1 MRETRG
7 QEVKVGIFVAAG
19 IGIFALFVFS
29 LTLLGSSGVGDTYRV
44 LFKNVAG
51 LENGSLVRLGGLKVG
66 RVERVGISK
75 ENLRMAEAVISVGR
89 GTPIREDS
97 RIQVTSV
104 GVTGSMYLSISLGSP
119 DSALVKP
126 GSVMQGKEAASF
138 QDTINEAQETASR
151 MNKMLKGLDETAR
164 LVFGD
169 VQGMV
174 RSTRGK
180 VSSILDT
187 VDRTM
192 ARFENILS
200 TKNEIVITRFLASL
214 GRAAD
219 RLEKNIGPAVS
230 GLQLTLGRVRQSI
243 GRVERTAEAFR
254 KLAGDSSM
262 FIAQITTRLA
272 AADRLLTRFD
282 RVGEGLE
289 RVFASSEKAVAELS
303 LALRAEL
310 QLIRSELQKEIA
322 GAGTSIRRE
331 IGGVGAQAKAQLKK
345 GGAGI
350 EGALRAAKKEIEGAG
365 TSLRREIG
373 GVGAQARATLRKSG
387 ASLKK
392 ALLSVEKV
400 AGRVDG
406 FLVANQAGLKKIID
420 NFASLSKRLNTILLQ
435 ISGGEEGERLR
446 GAAEE
451 LRLALRRAHSLMS
464 QLDDT
469 VASHR
474 EDIQI
479 LITDLRETARNMSE
493 FTATIKERPSSIIL
507 SAPLAPRTFGT
518 R

>member
-322 GAGTSIRRE
+322 GAGTS
-331 IGGVGAQAKAQLKK
+331 
-345 GGAGI
+345 
-350 EGALRAAKKEIEGAG
+350 
-365 TSLRREIG
+365 LRREIG